1 MHPRLPLTSIVTV
14 SFRPNI
20 YLPSTIGSSIL
31 NDTTH
36 VLRPLIVSRLRSRPK
51 QGLWVRVSANGF
63 NGKATVRRW
72 AKRRVTQALRLEL
85 RERGWEIDGMHLHK
99 DGRVLRGTMELYA
112 KETVV
117 AARWPDIRSELGRV
131 VDAVVSMAEDKI
143 SQCHGPLT
151 QTKMLISLTVGK
163 VDAGVAV
170 LLTEDKRLI
179 EFPSILLP
187 PSISS
192 GSIVDITVS
201 RNLASEAASQK
212 SFQSLQ
218 SSILST
224 YGQQSPTAPIL
235 RCRNATQ
242 TSIVLEWDPVSLAT
256 AELRSLSL
264 YRNGSKA
271 GNIPKPMEMT
281 STKMSG
287 LAVDTEYNFQLLL
300 RTSAGVYNSERL
312 IVRTHKMTD
321 LSGITVT
328 PGMMAP
334 PLRESLSGAIDR
346 IGGKIAEN
354 VRIDTTHF
362 VCMEGRG
369 REWEKAVEMNIP
381 VVRPEWVEGCE
392 REGRIVG
399 VRGYYL
405 NADPKLRQVGQGVG
419 FQSPQRQQQQP
430 QQPRG
435 EALRQ
440 GRTNSS
446 ASISNTQLPRR
457 GPQEPAPSPSAN
469 NLRASNQPPP
479 SASPSERGSPAP
491 PPPEKD
497 TPKEAPHPDVSPI
510 QSMASKPGS
519 PEGDSALS
527 PTVSSNQVS
536 EQSLRNLKPTGQ
548 ENGSTSP
555 KRADNASMV
564 DVAL

>member
-1 MHPRLPLTSIVTV
+1 
-14 SFRPNI
+14 
-20 YLPSTIGSSIL
+20 
-31 NDTTH
+31 
-36 VLRPLIVSRLRSRPK
+36 
-51 QGLWVRVSANGF
+51 
-63 NGKATVRRW
+63 
-72 AKRRVTQALRLEL
+72 
-85 RERGWEIDGMHLHK
+85 
-99 DGRVLRGTMELYA
+99 
-112 KETVV
+112 
-117 AARWPDIRSELGRV
+117 
-131 VDAVVSMAEDKI
+131 
-143 SQCHGPLT
+143 
-151 QTKMLISLTVGK
+151 MLISLTVGK

-187 PSISS
+187 PSITS

-201 RNLASEAASQK
+201 RNLASEAAAQK
-212 SFQSLQ
+212 SFQALQ

-224 YGQQSPTAPIL
+224 YGQQSPSPPVI

-242 TSIVLEWDPVSLAT
+242 TSVVLEWDPIALAT
-256 AELRSLSL
+256 AEVRSLSL

-287 LAVDTEYNFQLLL
+287 LAVDTEYNFQLVL
-300 RTSAGVYNSERL
+300 RTSAGVYSSEKL
-312 IVRTHKMTD
+312 TVRTHKMTD

-328 PGMMAP
+328 PGMMAT
-334 PLRESLSGAIDR
+334 PLRESLSGAVDR
-346 IGGKIAEN
+346 IGAKIAEN

-405 NADPKLRQVGQGVG
+405 NADPKLRQVGQGFG
-419 FQSPQRQQQQP
+419 LQQSPRQQQQRRESQDLP
-430 QQPRG
+430 Q
-435 EALRQ
+435 
-440 GRTNSS
+440 T
-446 ASISNTQLPRR
+446 T
-457 GPQEPAPSPSAN
+457 SAN

-479 SASPSERGSPAP
+479 SPSPSDGGSPAP

-497 TPKEAPHPDVSPI
+497 TPREVLNSPS
-510 QSMASKPGS
+510 QSTASVPAS
-519 PEGDSALS
+519 PEAESAPS
-527 PTVSSNQVS
+527 HTTSTDRVD
-536 EQSLRNLKPTGQ
+536 EQQPYQKLKPASQ
-548 ENGSTSP
+548 ENGGTSSKP
-555 KRADNASMV
+555 VDSASMV